1 MCRLRTY
8 LPTEGLI
15 VYYVTFIEQK
25 GDCII
30 RYFGRPC
37 DEIAERVWP
46 IKISDGARITLF
58 NKGLLYRAFSSFLF
72 STSVQYLMI
81 PREEVEL
88 DDVTSYNIFDT
99 RIYKISS

>member
-58 NKGLLYRAFSSFLF
+58 NKGLLYRAFSSA
-72 STSVQYLMI
+72 TSIKVS
-81 PREEVEL
+81 
-88 DDVTSYNIFDT
+88 DVNQSE
-99 RIYKISS
+99 